1 MQYLIVLT
9 KFTHPQL
16 NWVQNKIINHRLL
29 YPQMVRLE
37 DKKVKKLT
45 YLILIFNDQTK
56 FVEDQNAISLSC

>member
-16 NWVQNKIINHRLL
+16 NWVQNKIINQRLL

-45 YLILIFNDQTK
+45 YLILIFNDKTK
-56 FVEDQNAISLSC
+56 FVE

>member
-16 NWVQNKIINHRLL
+16 NWVQNKIINQRLL

>member
-16 NWVQNKIINHRLL
+16 NWVQKKIINQRLL

>member
-16 NWVQNKIINHRLL
+16 NWVQNKIINQRLL
-29 YPQMVRLE
+29 SPQMVRLE

>member
-16 NWVQNKIINHRLL
+16 NWVQNKIINQRLL

-37 DKKVKKLT
+37 DKKVKKLIH
-45 YLILIFNDQTK
+45 LILIFNDQTK

>member
-16 NWVQNKIINHRLL
+16 NWVQNKIINQRLL
-29 YPQMVRLE
+29 YPQMFRLE